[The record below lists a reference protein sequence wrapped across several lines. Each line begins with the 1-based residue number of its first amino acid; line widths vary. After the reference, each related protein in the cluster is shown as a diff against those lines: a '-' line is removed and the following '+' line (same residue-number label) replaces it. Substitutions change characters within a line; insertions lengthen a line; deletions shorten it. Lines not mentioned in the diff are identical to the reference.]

1 MLLVLL
7 YCYLLL
13 NYVIS
18 QFVSLVSTVCVEVSL
33 HQLEVFQL
41 EACLHF
47 ECNYFISAALFIII
61 LCFLLLL
68 VGHEDLI
75 LLHKVSDLAV
85 HPADHASP
93 GRLERRNK
101 HICYCTVPTYLA

>member
-1 MLLVLL
+1 MKQ
-7 YCYLLL
+7 YRH
-13 NYVIS
+13 S
-18 QFVSLVSTVCVEVSL
+18 ATFTPTKTTSTPWL
-33 HQLEVFQL
+33 KTLF
-41 EACLHF
+41 F
-47 ECNYFISAALFIII
+47 SAALFIII

-101 HICYCTVPTYLA
+101 HICYCTVQVMGSS